1 MLAAAQGGDDVTQAL
16 GAVRGAQDVVDTG
29 HDGGDVGDVAA
40 VVHGGCNDDEI
51 NIYQGVSGSQ
61 GTTVSKMLNFYSPL
75 ISLLQARVSWS
86 VQLVLGKLCLH

>member
-40 VVHGGCNDDEI
+40 VVHGGCNDDD
-51 NIYQGVSGSQ
+51 V
-61 GTTVSKMLNFYSPL
+61 K
-75 ISLLQARVSWS
+75 
-86 VQLVLGKLCLH
+86 